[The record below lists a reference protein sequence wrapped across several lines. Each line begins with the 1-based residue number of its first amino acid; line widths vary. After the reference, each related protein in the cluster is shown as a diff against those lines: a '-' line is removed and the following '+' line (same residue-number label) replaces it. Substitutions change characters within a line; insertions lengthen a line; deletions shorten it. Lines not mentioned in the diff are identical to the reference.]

1 MIIRLAQLGKTKV
14 QWRLMRE
21 ARYAGTKTALI
32 FYNEDN
38 GPRDPGYTA
47 GRLPF
52 RHDSISSRIKT

>member
-1 MIIRLAQLGKTKV
+1 MIIRLAQLGKTKF

-32 FYNEDN
+32 FYNE
-38 GPRDPGYTA
+38 GAGSRDTGYTA

-52 RHDSISSRIKT
+52 RHDPTSTCIRT